1 MKMNNIDILPIRPV
15 PTPFPEPEPF
25 PIYEEPPIHFRGKE

>member
-1 MKMNNIDILPIRPV
+1 MSNIEIIPMRPI

-25 PIYEEPPIHFRGKE
+25 PIYEEPPTHFRGKE